1 MRRKFSHATKPA
13 PPSSESD
20 DAAPHVVEGERSM
33 APGIQT
39 HASLEDDQLDQEE
52 TELRASLQSRSVRE
66 QFRQSFE
73 DLRAG
78 RTTPL
83 EVFLRQLKRET

>member
-1 MRRKFSHATKPA
+1 
-13 PPSSESD
+13 
-20 DAAPHVVEGERSM
+20 M